1 MLNGNFKIDDF
12 FVKGYCTDVLSSNIA
27 AEFSNYDFTNCNSA
41 NRMQVPEQVQQR
53 LDSIHLSLAD
63 NYVSKIFTSY
73 ELLNNGLWDG
83 VDSGSSDWHNDQK
96 SRGFNSNI
104 LVYIDDN
111 RVYNNYIMVTNGA
124 EEFQIQPQPNQLVWL
139 NQSSCFKHKAIHTS
153 GPRRLLSFEFFV
165 EGLN

>member
-83 VDSGSSDWHNDQK
+83 VDSGSSDWHNDQT

-124 EEFQIQPQPNQLVWL
+124 EEFKIQPQSNQLVWL

-165 EGLN
+165 EDLT

>member
-1 MLNGNFKIDDF
+1 MQLDDF
-12 FVKGYCTDVLSSNIA
+12 FVKGYYTEVCCNNIA
-27 AEFSNYDFTNCNSA
+27 LEFSNYDFTNCNSA
-41 NRMQVPEQVQQR
+41 NHMQVPKQVQQR

-124 EEFQIQPQPNQLVWL
+124 EEFKIQPQSNQLVWL

>member
-1 MLNGNFKIDDF
+1 MQLDDF
-12 FVKGYCTDVLSSNIA
+12 FVKGYYTEVCCNNIA
-27 AEFSNYDFTNCNSA
+27 LEFSNYDFTNCNSA
-41 NRMQVPEQVQQR
+41 NHMQVPEQVQQR
-53 LDSIHLSLAD
+53 LASIHLSLAD

-124 EEFQIQPQPNQLVWL
+124 EEFKIQPQPNQLVWL

>member
-1 MLNGNFKIDDF
+1 MQLDDF
-12 FVKGYCTDVLSSNIA
+12 FVKGYYTEVCCNNIA
-27 AEFSNYDFTNCNSA
+27 LEFSNYDFTNCNSA
-41 NRMQVPEQVQQR
+41 NHMQVPEQVQQR

-124 EEFQIQPQPNQLVWL
+124 EEFKIQPQSNQLVWL

>member
-1 MLNGNFKIDDF
+1 MQLDDF
-12 FVKGYCTDVLSSNIA
+12 FVKGYYTEVFCNNIA
-27 AEFSNYDFTNCNSA
+27 LEFSNYDFTNCNSA
-41 NRMQVPEQVQQR
+41 NHMQVPKQVQQR

-124 EEFQIQPQPNQLVWL
+124 EEFKIQPQQQN
-139 NQSSCFKHKAIHTS
+139 
-153 GPRRLLSFEFFV
+153 R
-165 EGLN
+165 

>member
-1 MLNGNFKIDDF
+1 MQLDDF
-12 FVKGYCTDVLSSNIA
+12 FVKGYYTEVFCNNIA
-27 AEFSNYDFTNCNSA
+27 LEFSNYDFTNCNSA
-41 NRMQVPEQVQQR
+41 NHMQVPEQVQQR

-124 EEFQIQPQPNQLVWL
+124 EEFKIQPQSNQLVWL

>member
-1 MLNGNFKIDDF
+1 MQLDDF
-12 FVKGYCTDVLSSNIA
+12 FVKGYYTEVFCNNIA
-27 AEFSNYDFTNCNSA
+27 LEFSNYDFTNCNSA

-124 EEFQIQPQPNQLVWL
+124 EEFKIQPQPNQLVWL

>member
-1 MLNGNFKIDDF
+1 MQLGDF
-12 FVKGYCTDVLSSNIA
+12 FVKGYYTEVCCNNIA
-27 AEFSNYDFTNCNSA
+27 LEFSNYDFTNCNSA
-41 NRMQVPEQVQQR
+41 NHMQVPEQVQQR

-124 EEFQIQPQPNQLVWL
+124 EEFKIQPQPNQLVWL